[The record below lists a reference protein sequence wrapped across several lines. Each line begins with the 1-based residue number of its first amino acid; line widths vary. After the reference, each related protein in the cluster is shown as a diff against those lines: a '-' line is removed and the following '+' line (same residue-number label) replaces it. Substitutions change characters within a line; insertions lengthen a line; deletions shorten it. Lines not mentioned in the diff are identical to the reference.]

1 MSESDNDEIC
11 CMMKKKTETTKPPPK
26 ELNENAETNS
36 ENKRI
41 IFGPAF
47 DRAKH
52 WYLGV
57 VGATLAHKKLCEI
70 CESRSR
76 YLNVTRVILNAI
88 VSSAIF
94 TSMGD
99 TSNETDEERQY
110 ILQVGAGSLSIIVA
124 ILTAV
129 GSTLDYEGRREAHY
143 NAKRAFSKIK
153 HQMEMLLFIKQ
164 TPLVIP
170 SDNENQSLEDLY
182 QWEGKHKVLF
192 KMAPEWD
199 NIVKEWEQVDADS
212 PDVPQK
218 LKKKFR
224 DSQTSILS
232 SLELLDPKVYAP
244 MVVDKYLNN
253 SGTEEEDEGE
263 EY

>member
-1 MSESDNDEIC
+1 MSQSDNEEIC
-11 CMMKKKTETTKPPPK
+11 CMMKKKTETAKPPST
-26 ELNENAETNS
+26 ESTQENEMDLYS
-36 ENKRI
+36 ENKET

-57 VGATLAHKKLCEI
+57 VGSTLAHKNLCEL
-70 CESRSR
+70 CESRAR

-94 TSMGD
+94 TSIGN
-99 TSNETDEERQY
+99 TSSETDEDRQY
-110 ILQVGAGSLSIIVA
+110 MLQIGAGSLSIIVA

-170 SDNENQSLEDLY
+170 EDKEKQPEEEIY
-182 QWEGKHKVLF
+182 DWEDRPKTLF
-192 KMAPEWD
+192 KMTPEWD
-199 NIVKEWEQVDADS
+199 DIVKAWEQVDADS
-212 PDVPQK
+212 PDVPLK

-232 SLELLDPKVYAP
+232 SLEQLDPKVFAP
-244 MVVDKYLNN
+244 MVVNKSSHD
-253 SGTEEEDEGE
+253 SDEDEDE
-263 EY
+263 EF

>member
-1 MSESDNDEIC
+1 MSKKSDETC
-11 CMMKKKTETTKPPPK
+11 CMMKQKDATNNPPSTQSNETATDSDGKKT
-26 ELNENAETNS
+26 
-36 ENKRI
+36 

-57 VGATLAHKKLCEI
+57 VGSTLAHKQLSERCE
-70 CESRSR
+70 RRAR

-94 TSMGD
+94 TSIGD
-99 TSNETDEERQY
+99 TSTETDEDRQY
-110 ILQVGAGSLSIIVA
+110 MLQVGAGSLSILVA

-129 GSTLDYEGRREAHY
+129 SSTLDYEGRREAHC

-170 SDNENQSLEDLY
+170 SNTQPNEEFNQWQDSPKILLD
-182 QWEGKHKVLF
+182 
-192 KMAPEWD
+192 MAPEWV
-199 NIVKEWEQVDADS
+199 NIVNSWEQVDTDS

-218 LKKKFR
+218 LKKQLR
-224 DSQTSILS
+224 NSQTSILN
-232 SLELLDPKVYAP
+232 SLDLLDPKVFAP
-244 MVVDKYLNN
+244 MVVDKN
-253 SGTEEEDEGE
+253 SNGSDEDE

>member
-1 MSESDNDEIC
+1 MGDTEDVC
-11 CMMKKKTETTKPPPK
+11 CMMKKKAKNVKPPYT
-26 ELNENAETNS
+26 ESNQNNEDHPDS
-36 ENKRI
+36 EGKKI

-57 VGATLAHKKLCEI
+57 VGATLAHKHLSERCEK
-70 CESRSR
+70 RAR

-94 TSMGD
+94 TSIGSD
-99 TSNETDEERQY
+99 TSTETDEDKQY
-110 ILQVGAGSLSIIVA
+110 ILQVGAGSLSILVA

-164 TPLVIP
+164 TPLVVP
-170 SDNENQSLEDLY
+170 EDKQPDEESY
-182 QWEGKHKVLF
+182 QWDDKPKILF

-199 NIVKEWEQVDADS
+199 DIVKAWEQVDADS
-212 PDVPQK
+212 PDVPLK
-218 LKKKFR
+218 LKKKYR
-224 DSQTSILS
+224 DSQTSILN
-232 SLELLDPKVYAP
+232 SLEQLDPKVFAP
-244 MVVDKYLNN
+244 VIVDKDSNN
-253 SGTEEEDEGE
+253 TDEDEYE

>member
-1 MSESDNDEIC
+1 MTENHNDEIC
-11 CMMKKKTETTKPPPK
+11 CMMKKKADIDKPPST
-26 ELNENAETNS
+26 ELNQNNIPKGES
-36 ENKRI
+36 DGKKVL
-41 IFGPAF
+41 FGPAF

-57 VGATLAHKKLCEI
+57 VGDTLAHKQLSER
-70 CESRSR
+70 CESRAR

-94 TSMGD
+94 TSIGD
-99 TSNETDEERQY
+99 TSTATDENRQY
-110 ILQVGAGSLSIIVA
+110 LLQVGAGSLSILVA

-129 GSTLDYEGRREAHY
+129 SSTLDYEGRREAHC

-170 SDNENQSLEDLY
+170 STNQPGKDFY
-182 QWEGKHKVLF
+182 QWEDSPKILF
-192 KMAPEWD
+192 DMAPDWV
-199 NIVKEWEQVDADS
+199 NIVNDWEQVDADS

-218 LKKKFR
+218 LKKKLR
-224 DSQTSILS
+224 NSQTSILS
-232 SLELLDPKVYAP
+232 SLELLNPKAFAP
-244 MVVDKYLNN
+244 IVVDKKESNDN
-253 SGTEEEDEGE
+253 EDEDE
-263 EY
+263 MY